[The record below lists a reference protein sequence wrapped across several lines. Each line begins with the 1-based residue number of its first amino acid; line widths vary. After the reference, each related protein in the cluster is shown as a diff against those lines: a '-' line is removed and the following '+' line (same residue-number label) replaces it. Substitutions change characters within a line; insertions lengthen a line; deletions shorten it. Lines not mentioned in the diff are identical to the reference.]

1 MDYNKDDDFFGQEL
15 EKRQEEQRKAA
26 QNGEGDAGQSNT
38 KPADNFYQAVP
49 QWDDSKPP
57 RKTSSGLTIALL
69 CIGLVI
75 VFALGIV
82 IGGLFK
88 GNNGAMLN
96 DVLEYVRYY
105 YYKDLTDEQWEQALA
120 SGGTGILNGLG
131 DPYGRLLTPQEYYD
145 LLYPVAETV
154 TGPSYGFSFQLVE
167 GLGIYVYETVT
178 DSNAYG
184 QLKQGDLIVQLS
196 DLVNQYGVPV
206 KYSDGTTV
214 TVVNTNDITTS
225 ELTYIVGQSNQMTA
239 KVVSDQDIKQ
249 ITLTRNE
256 IKENNYRFVE
266 FYLDTGSQKY
276 TNVSLTNADGC
287 LYNTMELRSLD
298 QLGTNVGYIR
308 LKEFSETAATEFK
321 TVLQEMKLRA
331 GNDLRLI
338 VDLKGN
344 PGGSVDIAA
353 SIASML
359 AHERNLPKTVVS
371 EKRLVADNGLRITNL
386 VGKVI
391 AEDYYSPSQYS
402 EFFSADQ
409 GMIVVWTDGNSAS
422 ASEMLTGVLTDYRT
436 AVQMGTQTYGKG
448 IAQSAIKLPYSGEV
462 VTNEGV
468 KTEGPWA
475 LYFTI
480 ASYYS
485 PLGNNIH
492 GVGYTPETQ
501 YNNLTE
507 YSQLVNATNTYFGR

>member
-1 MDYNKDDDFFGQEL
+1 M
-15 EKRQEEQRKAA
+15 
-26 QNGEGDAGQSNT
+26 
-38 KPADNFYQAVP
+38 
-49 QWDDSKPP
+49 
-57 RKTSSGLTIALL
+57 
-69 CIGLVI
+69 
-75 VFALGIV
+75 
-82 IGGLFK
+82 
-88 GNNGAMLN
+88 
-96 DVLEYVRYY
+96 
-105 YYKDLTDEQWEQALA
+105 
-120 SGGTGILNGLG
+120 
-131 DPYGRLLTPQEYYD
+131 
-145 LLYPVAETV
+145 
-154 TGPSYGFSFQLVE
+154 
-167 GLGIYVYETVT
+167 
-178 DSNAYG
+178 
-184 QLKQGDLIVQLS
+184 
-196 DLVNQYGVPV
+196 
-206 KYSDGTTV
+206 
-214 TVVNTNDITTS
+214 
-225 ELTYIVGQSNQMTA
+225 
-239 KVVSDQDIKQ
+239 
-249 ITLTRNE
+249 
-256 IKENNYRFVE
+256 
-266 FYLDTGSQKY
+266 
-276 TNVSLTNADGC
+276 SLTNADGC

-344 PGGSVDIAA
+344 PGGSVDIAV

-359 AHERNLPKTVVS
+359 AHERNLPETVVS

-448 IAQSAIKLPYSGEV
+448 IAQSAIELPYSGEV